1 MWTIELAVMLAMIA
15 INSVFAA
22 YEIALASLGL
32 ARLDTLAR
40 ENRRGAAAALRMK
53 KGMEA
58 SLAVVQLGITLVGA
72 IAAATGGAGAEES
85 IQPLLVGLGLRPAV
99 AKFLAIAAV
108 VVPLTVV
115 TIIFG
120 ELVPKVFAL
129 RNKEWVCLQLSRPM
143 EWFTFAVWPA
153 VWFLESSV
161 SLIMQWGE
169 RRWKKRGHTASEQPP
184 LQELRAV
191 AALARMSRLIG
202 SREERII
209 VSAARLSSTPV
220 RAIMLPAGYISML
233 PADGSLADAL
243 IAAHQDMHT
252 RFPVATTPG
261 DPKSIIG
268 YANFKDIVA
277 ALHVAP
283 REPSVRS
290 VVRALPELD
299 ADASVAGCLE
309 RLIREHAHIALVR
322 DKSGA
327 VVGIVTMEDILEE
340 LVGEIHDEYDRLPSH
355 ITPAG
360 RGWVVG
366 GSASLAQLREK
377 TGIDLPVDGDAIPL
391 TLNEWITRRLTRPP
405 HGGDRLSVDSHEI
418 LVRKVRRHLVQEAQ
432 LTPVK

>member
-1 MWTIELAVMLAMIA
+1 
-15 INSVFAA
+15 
-22 YEIALASLGL
+22 
-32 ARLDTLAR
+32 
-40 ENRRGAAAALRMK
+40 
-53 KGMEA
+53 
-58 SLAVVQLGITLVGA
+58 
-72 IAAATGGAGAEES
+72 
-85 IQPLLVGLGLRPAV
+85 
-99 AKFLAIAAV
+99 
-108 VVPLTVV
+108 
-115 TIIFG
+115 
-120 ELVPKVFAL
+120 
-129 RNKEWVCLQLSRPM
+129 
-143 EWFTFAVWPA
+143 
-153 VWFLESSV
+153 
-161 SLIMQWGE
+161 
-169 RRWKKRGHTASEQPP
+169 
-184 LQELRAV
+184 
-191 AALARMSRLIG
+191 MSRLIG
-202 SREERII
+202 VRVERII

-233 PADGSLADAL
+233 PADGTLADAL

-290 VVRALPELD
+290 VVRPLPELD

-377 TGIDLPVDGDAIPL
+377 TGINLPVDGDAIPL

-405 HGGDRLSVDSHEI
+405 HGGDRLNVDSHEI